1 MLKTATS
8 IGGKKNQGLA
18 INSEVIQK
26 TAFRKP
32 LTGQITNARMANSTT
47 CCRTARR
54 SRTQWKSFLKQW
66 NKRLFEDVL
75 NVVGILKEIRSV
87 NISILFYRPQREQ
100 SKTMKKKKKKKPYN
114 NVRAAWTPP
123 LILFRGQQMSKNS
136 TYFENENTNCYLL
149 RQANEGQI

>member
-54 SRTQWKSFLKQW
+54 WRTQGKLFLKQW

-87 NISILFYRPQREQ
+87 NISILFYRPQRQQ
-100 SKTMKKKKKKKPYN
+100 SKTMKKKKRKNLTITSELPGHRLWFYLEDN
-114 NVRAAWTPP
+114 RCPR
-123 LILFRGQQMSKNS
+123 ILPILKMRIQ
-136 TYFENENTNCYLL
+136 TATC
-149 RQANEGQI
+149 